1 MVPIPL
7 ARFSLVSES
16 AYSTRPGR
24 AAQCPPQLVHHRQ
37 VGAAGGE
44 VLLGQGRG
52 GVDHRVPVRPGA
64 QHRGGEQVVTCRAD
78 PADVHAD
85 RGCVQVDRPGGLPVE
100 HARQAAGAQQV
111 EGEDQVRYPVPEPG
125 RGIGAG
131 SGAEGVGALLDDRQH
146 VGDGG
151 LGRGEPVI
159 EQVDGAA
166 EDDFLGVGDGCS
178 ADERA
183 QGHQQGQA
191 AGADLPPQ
199 RLRVGAAHLPQRCA
213 QRAGVERVDPVHAAA
228 DADHLAAEMLD
239 QHAVVRLG
247 VPEDQDPGAGG
258 DGSGELPFDQGG
270 FADAGLAEDELAG
283 VGDQAR
289 RAARPAGPGTP
300 PRRTAGA
307 VRPGCRW
314 PGCRSRR

>member
-1 MVPIPL
+1 MT
-7 ARFSLVSES
+7 A
-16 AYSTRPGR
+16 STS
-24 AAQCPPQLVHHRQ
+24 VT
-37 VGAAGGE
+37 AGW
-44 VLLGQGRG
+44 
-52 GVDHRVPVRPGA
+52 A
-64 QHRGGEQVVTCRAD
+64 
-78 PADVHAD
+78 
-85 RGCVQVDRPGGLPVE
+85 
-100 HARQAAGAQQV
+100 
-111 EGEDQVRYPVPEPG
+111 
-125 RGIGAG
+125 
-131 SGAEGVGALLDDRQH
+131 
-146 VGDGG
+146 DGG
-151 LGRGEPVI
+151 PVI

-199 RLRVGAAHLPQRCA
+199 RLRVGAAHLPQRRA

-270 FADAGLAEDELAG
+270 FAGAGLAEDELAG
-283 VGDQAR
+283 VGDQAGAQPGERVQAHHLAEQLVPSDRGADGRGAGAGGEREQPAGLGGGGLVFRCRGDVRGAAGAGDLPSPR
-289 RAARPAGPGTP
+289 RRDRCLALRVTGAGACRRPAGRLAWARGPGGTG
-300 PRRTAGA
+300 RGAGM
-307 VRPGCRW
+307 
-314 PGCRSRR
+314 S

>member
-1 MVPIPL
+1 MKT
-7 ARFSLVSES
+7 RS
-16 AYSTRPGR
+16 ATRSR
-24 AAQCPPQLVHHRQ
+24 N
-37 VGAAGGE
+37 
-44 VLLGQGRG
+44 
-52 GVDHRVPVRPGA
+52 
-64 QHRGGEQVVTCRAD
+64 
-78 PADVHAD
+78 
-85 RGCVQVDRPGGLPVE
+85 
-100 HARQAAGAQQV
+100 
-111 EGEDQVRYPVPEPG
+111 PG

-131 SGAEGVGALLDDRQH
+131 RGAEGVGALLDDRQH

-166 EDDFLGVGDGCS
+166 EDDFLGVGDGCA

-191 AGADLPPQ
+191 AGADLPAQ
-199 RLRVGAAHLPQRCA
+199 RLRVGAAHLTQRRA

-247 VPEDQDPGAGG
+247 VPEDQDPGAGR

-270 FADAGLAEDELAG
+270 LAGAGLAEDELAG
-283 VGDQAR
+283 VGDQPGAQPGQRVQAHHLAEQLMPPDRGADGRGAGAGGEREQPADLGGGGLVLRCRGDVRGAAGAGDLPSPR
-289 RAARPAGPGTP
+289 RRDRCLALPGRRRRGRRRPAGGLAWALRGPG
-300 PRRTAGA
+300 
-307 VRPGCRW
+307 VPGGVQRCHDGSW
-314 PGCRSRR
+314 C